1 MNTPPVVLSFCSLFS
16 SQAVFFCHVHL
27 DLWKV
32 FSSHRC
38 HTFTHLLSIDIVGM
52 KAAGVVLETAALDL
66 SHLRKDEYCLA
77 GWMVTVKNK
86 VCPVTRIH
94 YGALGY
100 TWCTVCIMNTK
111 AAASKCAMQV
121 WVPTNICLWG
131 AVCVLAS
138 CLNGCFSVENLYILF
153 IVQFMHY

>member
-16 SQAVFFCHVHL
+16 SHAVLFCHVHL
-27 DLWKV
+27 DLWTV

-38 HTFTHLLSIDIVGM
+38 HTFTHLYRLTLS
-52 KAAGVVLETAALDL
+52 AWRRRVLFWKRL
-66 SHLRKDEYCLA
+66 HLTFLTSEKDEYCLA

-111 AAASKCAMQV
+111 AAASKWAMQV

-138 CLNGCFSVENLYILF
+138 CLNGSFSVENLYILF